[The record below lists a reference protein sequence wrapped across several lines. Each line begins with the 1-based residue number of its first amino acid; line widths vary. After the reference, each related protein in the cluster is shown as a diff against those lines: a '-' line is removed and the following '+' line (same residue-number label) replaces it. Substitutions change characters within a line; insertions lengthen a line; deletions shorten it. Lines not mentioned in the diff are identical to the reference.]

1 MSEKLKL
8 WGISAFAGGA
18 LACLLTPIMSI
29 GYYQAYAVA
38 GEAPPFWFSTAQ
50 TSLGFLFAFA
60 DEKTAYATY
69 GKLFA
74 IVYLLFL
81 PGVWSLHRLQQK
93 AGSRLEKF
101 AYFFLASALIVSF
114 IGVTLDYW
122 EIKPGW
128 SVELLGMLLLQIAA
142 TVYGIASFSLK
153 IIPRRL
159 SLLLTAAVPL
169 CVPAFMLVKQIP
181 GAPTLPLAV
190 VSIAAG
196 VFIIRLSET
205 KSV

>member
-8 WGISAFAGGA
+8 WGISALAGGA
-18 LACLLTPIMSI
+18 LACLLTPVMSI

-38 GEAPPFWFSTAQ
+38 GEVPPFWFSTAQ
-50 TSLGFLFAFA
+50 TLLGFLFAFA

-74 IVYLLFL
+74 VVYLLFL
-81 PGVWSLHRLQQK
+81 PGVWALHRLQRK

-101 AYFFLASALIVSF
+101 AYLFLSSALIVSF
-114 IGVTLDYW
+114 IGVTMDYW
-122 EIKPGW
+122 EIKSGW
-128 SVELLGMLLLQIAA
+128 TIELLGMLLLQIAA

-153 IIPRRL
+153 IIPRPL
-159 SLLLTAAVPL
+159 SLLFTAAIPL

-181 GAPTLPLAV
+181 SAPTLPLAV
-190 VSIAAG
+190 ISIAAG
-196 VFIIRLSET
+196 VFIIRSSET
-205 KSV
+205 KSG